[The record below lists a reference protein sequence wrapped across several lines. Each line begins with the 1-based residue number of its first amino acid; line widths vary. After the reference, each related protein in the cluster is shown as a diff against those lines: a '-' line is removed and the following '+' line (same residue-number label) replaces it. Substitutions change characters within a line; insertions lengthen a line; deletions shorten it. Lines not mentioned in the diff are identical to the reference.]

1 MRLAATVQYLNMQGF
16 TEYPYP
22 LNVIHYTLNP
32 SIQLFTKMSFSA
44 DSLAMRRKRTV
55 SERVTENGDPLV
67 IRKKAREAAKTGPSI
82 PIASQAVTA
91 PPGVNQPSQVM
102 SQTIR

>member
-1 MRLAATVQYLNMQGF
+1 MRLAVTVQYLNVQGN
-16 TEYPYP
+16 TRYPYP

-32 SIQLFTKMSFSA
+32 SIEPFAEMSFSA

-82 PIASQAVTA
+82 PVASQAVTA
-91 PPGVNQPSQVM
+91 PPGINQPSQVM
-102 SQTIR
+102 SQTIG

>member
-1 MRLAATVQYLNMQGF
+1 MRLAATVQYLNIQRNP
-16 TEYPYP
+16 EHPYP

-32 SIQLFTKMSFSA
+32 SIQPFTEMSFSA
-44 DSLAMRRKRTV
+44 DSLAMRHKRTV
-55 SERVTENGDPLV
+55 SERVTENDDPLV

-82 PIASQAVTA
+82 PVASQAVTA

>member
-1 MRLAATVQYLNMQGF
+1 MQGN
-16 TEYPYP
+16 TEYPNP
-22 LNVIHYTLNP
+22 LNVICYTLNP
-32 SIQLFTKMSFSA
+32 SIQPFTEMSFSA
-44 DSLAMRRKRTV
+44 DSLAIQRKRTV

-82 PIASQAVTA
+82 PVASQAVAA